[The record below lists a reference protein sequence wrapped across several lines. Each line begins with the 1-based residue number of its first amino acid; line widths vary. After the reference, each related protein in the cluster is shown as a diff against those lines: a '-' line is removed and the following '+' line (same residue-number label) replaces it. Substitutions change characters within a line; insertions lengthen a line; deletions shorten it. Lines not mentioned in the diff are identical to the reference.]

1 MIPGSGRSPGDGIG
15 YPLQYSWVSLV
26 VQLVKN
32 SPAMR
37 ESWIRSLGLGRSP
50 GEGKGYSFQYSG
62 LENSVDHI
70 VHEITI
76 SRTRL
81 SNFHSSQKLV
91 FRIRPNP
98 GPVDGSQ
105 PSCFWSVQ
113 KFWIWG
119 RSPVHPASKPLR
131 RPDVQKDVLQNT
143 DRKKIFLDTFQSL
156 KMCVGFETVKNWL

>member
-1 MIPGSGRSPGDGIG
+1 MPGSGRSPEEGIAIPPVFWG
-15 YPLQYSWVSLV
+15 FPCGSAG
-26 VQLVKN
+26 K
-32 SPAMR
+32 
-37 ESWIRSLGLGRSP
+37 ESACNARDLGLGRSP